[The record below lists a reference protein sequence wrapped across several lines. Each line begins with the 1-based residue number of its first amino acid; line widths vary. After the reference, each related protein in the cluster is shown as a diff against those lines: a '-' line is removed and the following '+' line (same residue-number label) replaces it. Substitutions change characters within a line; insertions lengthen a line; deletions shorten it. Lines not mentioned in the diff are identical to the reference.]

1 MSMTRL
7 SGAEF
12 KYSENG
18 ASATKDDYI
27 KELERFYELF
37 VDYRNFTGK
46 DIRDKEMKILLLK
59 WEVRKLKNKL
69 NNEKLKVDNG
79 LDVSKLSDS

>member
-1 MSMTRL
+1 MPDARASQ
-7 SGAEF
+7 AEF

-18 ASATKDDYI
+18 TTSTKDDYI

-37 VDYRNFTGK
+37 VDYQNFTST

-59 WEVRKLKNKL
+59 WEVRKLKQQ
-69 NNEKLKVDNG
+69 LK
-79 LDVSKLSDS
+79 KIK

>member
-1 MSMTRL
+1 MSITRL

-12 KYSENG
+12 IYSENG
-18 ASATKDDYI
+18 TTSTKDDYI

-37 VDYRNFTGK
+37 VDYQNFTST

-59 WEVRKLKNKL
+59 WEVRKLKQQ
-69 NNEKLKVDNG
+69 LK
-79 LDVSKLSDS
+79 KIK

>member
-1 MSMTRL
+1 MSITRL

-18 ASATKDDYI
+18 ASTTKDDYI
-27 KELERFYELF
+27 KELEKFYELF
-37 VDYRNFTGK
+37 VDYRNFTST

-59 WEVRKLKNKL
+59 WEVRKLKQQ
-69 NNEKLKVDNG
+69 LKGTVNATR
-79 LDVSKLSDS
+79 

>member
-1 MSMTRL
+1 MTRL
-7 SGAEF
+7 SGAKF

-18 ASATKDDYI
+18 STQTKDDYI

-37 VDYRNFTGK
+37 VDYRNFTST

-59 WEVRKLKNKL
+59 WEVRKLKQQ
-69 NNEKLKVDNG
+69 LK
-79 LDVSKLSDS
+79 KIK

>member
-1 MSMTRL
+1 MSITRL

-18 ASATKDDYI
+18 TSITKDEYI

-37 VDYRNFTGK
+37 VDYRNFTSK
-46 DIRDKEMKILLLK
+46 DIRDKEMKILILK
-59 WEVRKLKNKL
+59 WENRKLKRELNK
-69 NNEKLKVDNG
+69 EKNDAKRKD
-79 LDVSKLSDS
+79 

>member
-1 MSMTRL
+1 MSITRL

-18 ASATKDDYI
+18 TTASKDDYI

-37 VDYRNFTGK
+37 VDYRNFTSK

-59 WEVRKLKNKL
+59 WEVRKLKQQ
-69 NNEKLKVDNG
+69 LKGTANAIR
-79 LDVSKLSDS
+79 

>member
-1 MSMTRL
+1 MSITRL
-7 SGAEF
+7 SGAKF

-18 ASATKDDYI
+18 NTATKDEYL

-37 VDYRNFTGK
+37 VDYRNFTNK

-59 WEVRKLKNKL
+59 WEVRKLKQQ
-69 NNEKLKVDNG
+69 LK
-79 LDVSKLSDS
+79 KIK

>member
-1 MSMTRL
+1 MSIVRL
-7 SGAEF
+7 SAAEF

-18 ASATKDDYI
+18 ASTTKDDYI

-59 WEVRKLKNKL
+59 WEIRKLKQQ
-69 NNEKLKVDNG
+69 LK
-79 LDVSKLSDS
+79 KIK